1 MAIEISKIKS
11 QSAAKEKGKE
21 KGDIFDFLNKDIK
34 LFEPKLSD
42 KKKEAFYLDLSVLLS
57 AGVDIKTTLELI
69 EKEQTEAKDKALY
82 REIMD
87 AVISGLS
94 LSNALKKT
102 GKFSPYEYFSLEIG
116 EESGKI
122 TTVMKELAEYYQK
135 KLKQRRQI
143 ISALSYPAI
152 VLFVSLGAIF
162 FMMNF
167 VVPTFADVYKRFGG
181 KLPFIT
187 QVIVS
192 ASDFFLNYAGYFFL
206 FVIITVALLFTQR
219 NNEIYRKISTALLLK
234 IPFIG
239 PIMRKIYLARFCHS
253 MTLLMGAKIPIIRAL
268 ALVKQ
273 MIRFYP
279 IEVSLSEIEKDVMQG
294 QSLNKSLSK
303 FSIYTPRMVSL
314 IKVGEEVNQLET
326 FFDKIAK
333 QYSDEVE
340 HETGLLGTLVEPF
353 MLVFLGGVV
362 GLILVAMYL
371 PMFQLS
377 STFK

>member
-1 MAIEISKIKS
+1 MAIDISKIKP
-11 QSAAKEKGKE
+11 QPAVKVKE

-57 AGVDIKTTLELI
+57 AGGDIKTTLELI

-122 TTVMKELAEYYQK
+122 TIVMKELAEYYQK

-206 FVIITVALLFTQR
+206 FVLITVGILFTQR
-219 NNEIYRKISTALLLK
+219 NNELYRKISTALLLK

-362 GLILVAMYL
+362 GIILVAMYL

>member
-1 MAIEISKIKS
+1 
-11 QSAAKEKGKE
+11 
-21 KGDIFDFLNKDIK
+21 
-34 LFEPKLSD
+34 
-42 KKKEAFYLDLSVLLS
+42 
-57 AGVDIKTTLELI
+57 
-69 EKEQTEAKDKALY
+69 
-82 REIMD
+82 
-87 AVISGLS
+87 
-94 LSNALKKT
+94 
-102 GKFSPYEYFSLEIG
+102 
-116 EESGKI
+116 
-122 TTVMKELAEYYQK
+122 
-135 KLKQRRQI
+135 
-143 ISALSYPAI
+143 
-152 VLFVSLGAIF
+152 
-162 FMMNF
+162 
-167 VVPTFADVYKRFGG
+167 
-181 KLPFIT
+181 
-187 QVIVS
+187 VIVS

>member
-1 MAIEISKIKS
+1 MAIDISKIKP
-11 QSAAKEKGKE
+11 QPAVKVKE

-122 TTVMKELAEYYQK
+122 TIVMKELAEYYQK

-206 FVIITVALLFTQR
+206 FVLITVGILFTQR
-219 NNEIYRKISTALLLK
+219 NNELYRKISTALLLK

-362 GLILVAMYL
+362 GIILVAMYL

>member
-303 FSIYTPRMVSL
+303 FSIYTPRIVSL
-314 IKVGEEVNQLET
+314 IKVGEELNQLET